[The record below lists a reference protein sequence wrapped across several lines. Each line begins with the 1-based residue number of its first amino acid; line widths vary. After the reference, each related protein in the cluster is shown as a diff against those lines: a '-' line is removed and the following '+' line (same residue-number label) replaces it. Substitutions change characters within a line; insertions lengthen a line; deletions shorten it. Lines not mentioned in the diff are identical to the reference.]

1 MPMPD
6 DAARDAAEIWEKY
19 AGTCEKA
26 LGKPHPGALL
36 KHDSHYREIEA
47 MGVEPMKVMEV
58 IIVAGIPPEY
68 HAVARRNLSAALE
81 AKYLMRLGHKDDGEK
96 ELAKAANYNHRART
110 GTWM

>member
-1 MPMPD
+1 MPSD
-6 DAARDAAEIWEKY
+6 GEIAMHDWAKRIGIPASGFPEKQ
-19 AGTCEKA
+19 E
-26 LGKPHPGALL
+26 